1 MTGSARRSWVVDYVK
16 LRYGNAPITV
26 FFDPK
31 GTFFNAV
38 PRSEAYPA
46 HAIFNKKGKR
56 IFQLS
61 GYPFPIT
68 AR

>member
-1 MTGSARRSWVVDYVK
+1 MK
-16 LRYGNAPITV
+16 QRYGNAPITV

-38 PRSEAYPA
+38 PRVETYPA

-56 IFQLS
+56 IFKLN